1 MIIFGMAS
9 LYQFNDET
17 AFCRQFKW
25 GIMIT
30 SVSEA
35 AKNGFWLKFVL
46 QLDLPCCCCCS
57 CLCCCCSFHWLTL
70 QWLVCWNP
78 AQSIELSR
86 HSMLFWCVPG
96 RYEADNIWH
105 RINNS
110 EKKINQYHL
119 LLLFFVVPPLIIIPL
134 CCSKNSSQ
142 GVLSSFLLLPLL
154 SFWLSFPL
162 VVKLE
167 EMWSQVR
174 GGAGSK
180 MFHLLSGSSCRSD
193 DGAMR
198 N

>member
-1 MIIFGMAS
+1 MTKLPFADNSSEGLWSLLSPRPPKMVSDWNLSFSSIFHVVAVV
-9 LYQFNDET
+9 L
-17 AFCRQFKW
+17 
-25 GIMIT
+25 
-30 SVSEA
+30 V
-35 AKNGFWLKFVL
+35 FVVVL
-46 QLDLPCCCCCS
+46 
-57 CLCCCCSFHWLTL
+57 FTEWLTL

-162 VVKLE
+162 VVKLVKPGPG
-167 EMWSQVR
+167 W
-174 GGAGSK
+174 GG
-180 MFHLLSGSSCRSD
+180 
-193 DGAMR
+193 
-198 N
+198 